1 MLMIG
6 VMLTA
11 ILIVGC
17 RAASDQESNEN
28 CNPMDEPLIF
38 SISTEVQKEEQSVI
52 SELLGEEEEQEQEVL
67 ANADIYNRPSMQAS
81 QLGKVKEGE
90 FLPVLGICEDND
102 WYKVVY
108 NGRVAYVRAEAVA
121 MEEADT
127 EEDNNRGQ
135 NIQARPASTN
145 QGTTGTR
152 RPAGLPSTTENPSTS
167 HASSETEAISATE
180 AEASTEG
187 ITSTEASSTI
197 EESATTELSPTTED
211 TSTTEA
217 SPIIDIPP
225 TTEAEQTE

>member
-1 MLMIG
+1 MLIIG
-6 VMLTA
+6 AMLTA
-11 ILIVGC
+11 ILTVGC
-17 RAASDQESNEN
+17 RAASDQELNEN

-38 SISTEVQKEEQSVI
+38 WISTEVQQEEQPVI

-67 ANADIYNRPSMQAS
+67 ADADIYNRPSMQAS
-81 QLGKVKEGE
+81 QLGKVKEGD

-145 QGTTGTR
+145 QGTAGTR
-152 RPAGLPSTTENPSTS
+152 SPGGLPSTTENPSTS
-167 HASSETEAISATE
+167 HASSETEV
-180 AEASTEG
+180 STEE
-187 ITSTEASSTI
+187 IPSTEASSTI
-197 EESATTELSPTTED
+197 EESATTELSPTSED

-225 TTEAEQTE
+225 TTEVEQEETQ